1 MPCTTFEDRAMET
14 HLTSIAE
21 IARVERMLRESGAR
35 AQCLEDALRSKCR
48 RFQSPSTWASERFPL
63 VSDSGRKW

>member
-1 MPCTTFEDRAMET
+1 MET

-21 IARVERMLRESGAR
+21 IAGVERMLRASGAR
-35 AQCLEDALRSKCR
+35 AQCLEDILRSKR
-48 RFQSPSTWASERFPL
+48 RHFQSPSTWASERFPW

>member
-21 IARVERMLRESGAR
+21 IARVERMLQESGAG
-35 AQCLEDALRSKCR
+35 AQCLEDVLRSKCR
-48 RFQSPSTWASERFPL
+48 RFQSPST
-63 VSDSGRKW
+63 